1 MSALHRLAR
10 KDSTI
15 AAASLAI
22 RLMFI
27 ILDVAPILAKL
38 LSKRGPYDAILA
50 RIETEVIK
58 SEDEKIK
65 NIEYEI
71 ENRSKFS
78 QLKID
83 IVQNNDWK
91 IFESNQKSL
100 FDQFTQIQ
108 IKALETER
116 WKQVV
121 TESVNVY
128 VTSLKEQ
135 IQQYARSFDLTKRE
149 LDHQIRPIFFRN
161 AKKLADLIS
170 ANEIKSR
177 RVANSQKDFIK
188 QSTERFNEMMRK
200 YK

>member
-27 ILDVAPILAKL
+27 VLDVAPILAKL

-65 NIEYEI
+65 NIEYEM

-116 WKQVV
+116 WKQLV

-128 VTSLKEQ
+128 VTSLKDH

-149 LDHQIRPIFFRN
+149 LDHQICPIFFRN
-161 AKKLADLIS
+161 AKKLADLTS
-170 ANEIKSR
+170 TNEIESR

>member
-1 MSALHRLAR
+1 MSALHRLAQ

-27 ILDVAPILAKL
+27 VLDVAPILAKL

-65 NIEYEI
+65 NIEYEM

>member
-1 MSALHRLAR
+1 MSALHRLAQ

-27 ILDVAPILAKL
+27 VLDVAPILAKL
-38 LSKRGPYDAILA
+38 LSKRGSYDAILA

-83 IVQNNDWK
+83 IVQNNDRK

>member
-1 MSALHRLAR
+1 MSALHRLAQ

-27 ILDVAPILAKL
+27 VLDVAPILAKL

>member
-1 MSALHRLAR
+1 MSALHRLAQ

>member
-27 ILDVAPILAKL
+27 VLDVAPILAKL

-83 IVQNNDWK
+83 IVQNNDRK